1 MDKDLSIRGE
11 TMESWIFLGIILLVA
26 VVAKNSS
33 LALAVLVVLALKV
46 FPLTQRWLPVI
57 QSRGI
62 DWGVT
67 VISIAILIPIA
78 RGQITFADLVG
89 VFKTPMGLIAVACGI
104 LVAVLSRN
112 GVSLLANTPQ
122 VTVALVLGTIL
133 GVVFLRGVAAGPV
146 IASGIAYCIMSVL
159 HISFN

>member
-1 MDKDLSIRGE
+1 M
-11 TMESWIFLGIILLVA
+11 
-26 VVAKNSS
+26 
-33 LALAVLVVLALKV
+33 
-46 FPLTQRWLPVI
+46 I

-62 DWGVT
+62 DWGGVT

-78 RGQITFADLVG
+78 RGGQITFADLVG
-89 VFKTPMGLIAVACGI
+89 VFKTPMGGLIAVACGI

-112 GVSLLANTPQ
+112 GVSLLANTPPQ